1 MEWSFTKMQ
10 GAGNDYIYF
19 NCFERPFPSPEKNCV
34 ILAHRHLGVGG
45 DGIVLIQP
53 SDKAD
58 AYMRMFN
65 ADGSEGRMC
74 GNAIR
79 CVAKYLY
86 DNNIARK
93 TEMTIETLS
102 GVKTLYLSV
111 GADGQVSSARVDM
124 GRAELSPGR
133 VPIKLQGRA
142 VIARTIHV
150 GDNDYDITCVSMGN
164 PHAVVFM
171 DNVADLSLSEL
182 GPLFERH
189 PLFPEGVNTEF
200 IRVINKRS
208 LEMRVWERGT
218 GETQACGTGACAAA
232 VAAVINGF
240 SHKKEDITVKL
251 LGGELII
258 NYTDDAVFMTGGC
271 VKVFEGVINLDES

>member
-1 MEWSFTKMQ
+1 MEWSFTKMH
-10 GAGNDYIYF
+10 GTGNDYIYF
-19 NCFERPFPSPEKNCV
+19 NCLERQFASPEKNCV
-34 ILAHRHLGVGG
+34 FLSDRHFGVGG

-86 DNNIARK
+86 DNNITPK
-93 TEMTIETLS
+93 IKMTIDTLS

-111 GADGQVSSARVDM
+111 DASGKVSSVRVDM
-124 GRAELSPGR
+124 GRAELSPER
-133 VPIKLQGRA
+133 VPVKLPGRA
-142 VIARTIHV
+142 VIANTIHA
-150 GDNDYDITCVSMGN
+150 GDNNYDITCVSMGN
-164 PHAVVFM
+164 PHAVLFM
-171 DNVADLSLSEL
+171 DNVADLNLTEL
-182 GPLFERH
+182 GPLFEKH

-200 IRVINKRS
+200 IRVINKHS

-218 GETQACGTGACAAA
+218 GETLACGTGACATA

-240 SHKKEDITVKL
+240 CPKNEDITVKL
-251 LGGELII
+251 LGGDLII
-258 NYTDDAVFMTGGC
+258 RYTDETVFMTGGC
-271 VKVFEGVINLDES
+271 VKVFEGVTDVDER